1 MAKTSTL
8 SPIDDLTYDV
18 ITVLQNKAQALQAY
32 DKYLRDAEADG
43 DEELQDLFTDMRK
56 QDELHAQVLKEAL
69 ARRLDDDLGY
79 GEEED
84 EGEED
89 EDDEDYDEAD
99 AGEVETPAPDR
110 GESSHAAGVA
120 SADSPPG
127 RKESTQRQR

>member
-1 MAKTSTL
+1 MAKSSTL

-32 DKYLRDAEADG
+32 DKYLRDAEEDG

-79 GEEED
+79 ED
-84 EGEED
+84 EGEGEEED
-89 EDDEDYDEAD
+89 EDDEDYDAED
-99 AGEVETPAPDR
+99 ASEVEAPAPDR
-110 GESSHAAGVA
+110 GESTHATGVA
-120 SADSPPG
+120 SAEPPPG
-127 RKESTQRQR
+127 RKESTHRQR